1 MGTFFMFGK
10 YSSEALKGM
19 SAKRT
24 GEANTLIKKLGGE
37 VISIYALIGEHDL
50 VLIVNFPGIEQVMKA
65 SVALSKLT
73 GVSFTSSPAVTVEE
87 FDKITAEL

>member
-24 GEANTLIKKLGGE
+24 DEANSLIKKLGGE
-37 VISIYALIGEHDL
+37 VISIYALIGEYDL
-50 VLIVNFPGIEQVMKA
+50 VLIVNFPGIEQAMQA

-73 GVSFTSSPAVTVEE
+73 GVSFTTSPAIGVEE
-87 FDKITAEL
+87 FDKIIGEL

>member
-1 MGTFFMFGK
+1 LGTFFMFGK

-24 GEANTLIKKLGGE
+24 AEANSLIERLGGE
-37 VISIYALIGEHDL
+37 PISIYALIGEYDL
-50 VLIVNFPGIEQVMKA
+50 VLIVNFPAIEQAMKA

-73 GVSFTSSPAVTVEE
+73 GVSFTTSPAVTVEE
-87 FDKITAEL
+87 FDKIIAEV